1 MKRVQNAETPWL
13 AAGLIAGSALAGG
26 VLLTLAAWPRTPKG
40 SPRLPSDSWQTAP
53 TYTEA
58 DVEAAARM
66 LASENPRGS
75 QALHIEQVHTQLR
88 ARRPGQA
95 LFDRITAGSGWGLQ
109 GARAPGGGVRPVS
122 TAAPATPAFRRLV
135 REVME
140 GLHPSTLPG
149 ARKFFEPAQQDRALA
164 LAERARKKQAGGLSL
179 TPQETRLLGYRRSA
193 EEVRRRWLA
202 DGAHFVGALEGIE
215 FFT

>member
-1 MKRVQNAETPWL
+1 MKRMQTEETPWL
-13 AAGLIAGSALAGG
+13 AAGLVAGSALLGG

-40 SPRLPSDSWQTAP
+40 RQSLPSDGWQTAP

-66 LASENPRGS
+66 LASENPSGS

-88 ARRPGQA
+88 AGKPGQS
-95 LFDRITAGSGWGLQ
+95 LYDRITAGSGWGPQ
-109 GARAPGGGVRPVS
+109 GARAAGGGVRPVS
-122 TAAPATPAFRRLV
+122 TAALATHAFRQLV
-135 REVME
+135 REVLE

-149 ARKFFEPAQQDRALA
+149 ARKFFEPAQQDLALA

-179 TPQETRLLGYRRSA
+179 TPQETLLLGYRRSA
-193 EEVRRRWLA
+193 EEVRTRWLA
-202 DGAHFVGALEGIE
+202 DGARYVGSLDGCE
-215 FFT
+215 FYT

>member
-1 MKRVQNAETPWL
+1 MKRATTEETPWL
-13 AAGLIAGSALAGG
+13 AAGLVAGSALLGG
-26 VLLTLAAWPRTPKG
+26 VLLTLAAWPRTPQ
-40 SPRLPSDSWQTAP
+40 PRRSLPSDDWQTAL

-75 QALHIEQVHTQLR
+75 EALHIEQVHTQLR
-88 ARRPGQA
+88 ARKPEQS

-109 GARAPGGGVRPVS
+109 GARAPRGGVRPVS
-122 TAAPATPAFRRLV
+122 TAEPATPAFRRLV
-135 REVME
+135 REVLE

-193 EEVRRRWLA
+193 EEVRTSWLA
-202 DGAHFVGALEGIE
+202 DGARYVGSLDGYE